1 MQAFVDIWE
10 RFLVWGNDYFLNT
23 FKTIRFIDVL
33 DILILALVFYYVYR
47 FIRDRRA
54 GKLAI
59 GLLIIVALYVL
70 SSALNMYALEYI
82 LQNFYQIGLIAVLIV
97 FQPELRAALEKVGGT
112 SFSGLKNFAG
122 DSRELSA
129 INNVIEVVCSSAS
142 DLSRDKIGAL
152 IVIERTTKL
161 GEYINSGVVV
171 DAEMSTHI
179 LKNIFFNKAPLHD
192 GAVIVRNNRVYAAG
206 CFLPLSTHDD
216 INQELGTR
224 HRAAIGLSELSD
236 AVVIVVSEETGNIS
250 VALGG
255 DLKRNY
261 NYTSL
266 KQELNTLLTV
276 QAHAEHVR
284 KHSKKNNEESK

>member
-206 CFLPLSTHDD
+206 CFLPLSTHED

>member
-1 MQAFVDIWE
+1 MGFFNKI
-10 RFLVWGNDYFLNT
+10 F
-23 FKTIRFIDVL
+23 
-33 DILILALVFYYVYR
+33 
-47 FIRDRRA
+47 
-54 GKLAI
+54 
-59 GLLIIVALYVL
+59 
-70 SSALNMYALEYI
+70 SALKKTKDAFSKKLTAL
-82 LQNFYQIGLIAVLIV
+82 F
-97 FQPELRAALEKVGGT
+97 
-112 SFSGLKNFAG
+112 
-122 DSRELSA
+122 
-129 INNVIEVVCSSAS
+129 
-142 DLSRDKIGAL
+142 SRDKIGAL

-206 CFLPLSTHDD
+206 CFLPLSTHED
-216 INQELGTR
+216 INLELGTR

-261 NYTSL
+261 NYTYYGYYRYQGDMMAITVVL
-266 KQELNTLLTV
+266 LIVIVQIFQELGNRFVVKTDKRL
-276 QAHAEHVR
+276 
-284 KHSKKNNEESK
+284 K